1 MNKSE
6 PPARATFNINFI
18 KDNINKINEIINEM
32 KSQGNTNIVDHELEV
47 LNRYPDFYQSYPF
60 LVKKVC
66 KGDYIQMLETMFSN
80 LEQVESGNKTLESV
94 EYKLGQKLAS
104 QYLDPTVKDN

>member
-1 MNKSE
+1 
-6 PPARATFNINFI
+6 
-18 KDNINKINEIINEM
+18 
-32 KSQGNTNIVDHELEV
+32 
-47 LNRYPDFYQSYPF
+47 
-60 LVKKVC
+60 
-66 KGDYIQMLETMFSN
+66 MLETMFSN